1 MDDFAHRL
9 VKLEMAEYD
18 RLPAELRAV
27 VQEYGNL
34 PWDPR
39 MSAEE
44 FRVSEQYM
52 RELDQQWLL
61 KELAG
66 EF

>member
-9 VKLEMAEYD
+9 IKLGMAEYD
-18 RLPAELRAV
+18 RLPVELRAV
-27 VQEYGNL
+27 VQEYGVL
-34 PWDPR
+34 PWDPS
-39 MSAEE
+39 MPAEE
-44 FRVSEQYM
+44 FRAGQQYM

>member
-9 VKLEMAEYD
+9 VKCEMDEYD
-18 RLPAELRAV
+18 RLPAELRRA
-27 VQEYGNL
+27 VQEYGNI
-34 PWDPR
+34 PWDAYMPVNEYI
-39 MSAEE
+39 AQEE
-44 FRVSEQYM
+44 RR
-52 RELDQQWLL
+52 RELNQQWLL

>member
-1 MDDFAHRL
+1 MDDFFHRIA
-9 VKLEMAEYD
+9 KLTMAEYD
-18 RLPAELRAV
+18 RLTPELRAV

-44 FRVSEQYM
+44 FRASEQYM

-61 KELAG
+61 KKLAG